1 MCVEGFVLHTGL
13 YDYVP
18 EVHAITFGPSRD
30 GKQCR
35 SIEILND
42 ELMEGKE
49 MFWAV
54 LTTNY
59 PLLDLPD
66 NVPVI
71 IQDNSNTDG
80 MIPILV
86 WSV

>member
-1 MCVEGFVLHTGL
+1 MCVEGSVLHTGN

-18 EVHAITFGPSRD
+18 EMYTITFGPSHDRE
-30 GKQCR
+30 QCR

-42 ELMEGKE
+42 ELVEGEE

-59 PLLDLPD
+59 SSLDLPD
-66 NVPVI
+66 NVSVI
-71 IQDNSNTDG
+71 IQDNSNTNG
-80 MIPILV
+80 MVQCVYL
-86 WSV
+86 

>member
-18 EVHAITFGPSRD
+18 EVHAITFGPSHD

-42 ELMEGKE
+42 ELMEGEE